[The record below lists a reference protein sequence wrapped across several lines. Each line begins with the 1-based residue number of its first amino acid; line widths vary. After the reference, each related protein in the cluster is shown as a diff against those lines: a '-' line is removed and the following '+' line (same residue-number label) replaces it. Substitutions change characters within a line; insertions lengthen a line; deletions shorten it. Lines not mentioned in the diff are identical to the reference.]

1 MWKGHHLKNVYV
13 FRSEPVSTQMDELR
27 RIKNTISEFQ
37 SDLEDTL
44 IGNDAKLESMKSI
57 VSDLQTRVIRMEARS
72 NQTNKQMNDVCILFY

>member
-13 FRSEPVSTQMDELR
+13 FRSESVSTQMDELR